1 MPSTPPPRWG
11 RPSARRL
18 LTRDGHWLPGQRHVS
33 LLFSQVPRGRL
44 KDSLCGGHLT
54 EAPGG
59 DGPSFGNNQQSVG
72 ADCCVAP
79 TSRWAQAGKWQGVRG
94 LVLPSRSSQLS

>member
-1 MPSTPPPRWG
+1 M
-11 RPSARRL
+11 RPFAQGL
-18 LTRDGHWLPGQRHVS
+18 LTRDGHWLRGNATLT
-33 LLFSQVPRGRL
+33 LLFLQVPRGRL

-79 TSRWAQAGKWQGVRG
+79 TSLWAQAGKWQGVRG